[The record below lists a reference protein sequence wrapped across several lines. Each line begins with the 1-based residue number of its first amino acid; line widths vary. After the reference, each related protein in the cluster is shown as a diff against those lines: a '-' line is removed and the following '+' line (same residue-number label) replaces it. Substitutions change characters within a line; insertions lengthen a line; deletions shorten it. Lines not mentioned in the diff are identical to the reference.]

1 MWLKLESRKTKI
13 NSVLLALTGIIILL
27 VVTAGIFWY
36 IGSNSEGRILYEAK
50 NSKEVEKIT
59 EHSVE
64 AIKEIDTKEI
74 LTSNADSNQNDI
86 TLTATEERILIQEV
100 AKIDDTGKQE
110 LLRSLAEQYS
120 GIMHNQ
126 EEEALNMLDQ
136 LIAQGKSEWNE
147 IVAKGE
153 NTPIVKGEK
162 ISEYFAMVNVME
174 KNMDASMNTV
184 LATMEEQMKAE
195 GIEAKPIID
204 QYRTDYN
211 NIKEANRG
219 VMFNKAIA
227 ALKGV

>member
-1 MWLKLESRKTKI
+1 M
-13 NSVLLALTGIIILL
+13 
-27 VVTAGIFWY
+27 
-36 IGSNSEGRILYEAK
+36 
-50 NSKEVEKIT
+50 
-59 EHSVE
+59 
-64 AIKEIDTKEI
+64 
-74 LTSNADSNQNDI
+74 
-86 TLTATEERILIQEV
+86 TATEEKILTQEV